1 MPNKRRYINEDITSN
16 EVRSIVNSK
25 LDDFL
30 RERDFEKRVNELSAK
45 VLEKFIAQLFNK
57 RLMWTSSLKN
67 ESINHKKKLF
77 EERTDEISS
86 QFIQDRLKN
95 TWDKQ
100 QDGYYWD
107 DNRGEYVDID
117 KKDER
122 FRKIRRLAA
131 DKYTQEK
138 GYEGIPYYHYNNDDD
153 KWISNNSNEEI
164 FFLDDEYKS
173 LNDLY
178 NGVKN
183 GDLLIHCRRM
193 VGRETQDYIY
203 PEAGETVQRAYG
215 AEYGEYDMDIPE
227 LVFASDDFS
236 WAEDGS
242 TRNGIYF
249 VRSDNFQ
256 RNIGSGYSQTPNG
269 EIYPNYDMPLTVERG
284 DWHSE
289 EPAEVVAILRKKRNF
304 RKKR

>member
-1 MPNKRRYINEDITSN
+1 
-16 EVRSIVNSK
+16 
-25 LDDFL
+25 
-30 RERDFEKRVNELSAK
+30 
-45 VLEKFIAQLFNK
+45 
-57 RLMWTSSLKN
+57 MWTSSLKN
-67 ESINHKKKLF
+67 ESINHKKKKLF
-77 EERTDEISS
+77 EERADEISS

-95 TWDKQ
+95 TWDEQ

-107 DNRGEYVDID
+107 DKRGEYVDID

-131 DKYTQEK
+131 DKHSQEK
-138 GYEGIPYYHYNNDDD
+138 GYEGIRHYNNDDD

-164 FFLDDEYKS
+164 FFLDNDYKS

-203 PEAGETVQRAYG
+203 PEAGETVQWAYG
-215 AEYGEYDMDIPE
+215 ADYGEYDMDIPE

-236 WAEDGS
+236 WAKDGS

-256 RNIGSGYSQTPNG
+256 RSIGDGYYQSPNG
-269 EIYPNYDMPLTVERG
+269 EIDFRSDIPLTVETG
-284 DWHSE
+284 DWFSE
-289 EPAEVVAILRKKRNF
+289 EPAEVVAILR
-304 RKKR
+304 RKM

>member
-1 MPNKRRYINEDITSN
+1 
-16 EVRSIVNSK
+16 
-25 LDDFL
+25 
-30 RERDFEKRVNELSAK
+30 
-45 VLEKFIAQLFNK
+45 
-57 RLMWTSSLKN
+57 MWTSSLKN

-77 EERTDEISS
+77 EERADEISS

-95 TWDKQ
+95 TWDEQ

-107 DNRGEYVDID
+107 DKRGEYVDID

-131 DKYTQEK
+131 DKHSQEK
-138 GYEGIPYYHYNNDDD
+138 DYEGIRDYNNDDD

-164 FFLDDEYKS
+164 FFLDNEYKS

-203 PEAGETVQRAYG
+203 PEAGETVQQAYG

-236 WAEDGS
+236 WAKDGS

-256 RNIGSGYSQTPNG
+256 RSIGDGYYQSPNG
-269 EIYPNYDMPLTVERG
+269 EIDFRSDIPLTVETG
-284 DWHSE
+284 DWFSE
-289 EPAEVVAILRKKRNF
+289 EPAEVVAILR
-304 RKKR
+304 RKM

>member
-1 MPNKRRYINEDITSN
+1 MLNKRRYINEDITSN
-16 EVRSIVNSK
+16 EVRNIVNSK
-25 LDDFL
+25 LEDFL

-77 EERTDEISS
+77 EERADEISS

-95 TWDKQ
+95 TWDEQ

-107 DNRGEYVDID
+107 DKRGEYVDID

-131 DKYTQEK
+131 DKHSQEK
-138 GYEGIPYYHYNNDDD
+138 DYEGIRDYNNDDD

-164 FFLDDEYKS
+164 FFLDNEYKS

-203 PEAGETVQRAYG
+203 PEAGETVQWAYG

-236 WAEDGS
+236 WAKDGS

-256 RNIGSGYSQTPNG
+256 RSIGDGYYQSPNG
-269 EIYPNYDMPLTVERG
+269 EIDFRSDIPLTVETG
-284 DWHSE
+284 DWFSE
-289 EPAEVVAILRKKRNF
+289 EPAEVVAILR
-304 RKKR
+304 RKM

>member
-1 MPNKRRYINEDITSN
+1 MVNKRRYINEDITSN

-25 LDDFL
+25 LEDFL

-77 EERTDEISS
+77 EERADEISS

-95 TWDKQ
+95 TWDEQ

-107 DNRGEYVDID
+107 DKRGEYVDID

-131 DKYTQEK
+131 DKHSQEK
-138 GYEGIPYYHYNNDDD
+138 DYEGIRDYNNDDD

-164 FFLDDEYKS
+164 FFLDNEYKS

-203 PEAGETVQRAYG
+203 PEAGETVQQAYG

-236 WAEDGS
+236 WAKDGS

-256 RNIGSGYSQTPNG
+256 RSIGDGYYQSPNG
-269 EIYPNYDMPLTVERG
+269 EIDFRSDIPLTVETG
-284 DWHSE
+284 DWFSE
-289 EPAEVVAILRKKRNF
+289 EPAEVVAILR
-304 RKKR
+304 RKM

>member
-1 MPNKRRYINEDITSN
+1 MSNKRRYINEDVTSN

-25 LDDFL
+25 LEDFL

-77 EERTDEISS
+77 EERADEISS

-95 TWDKQ
+95 TWDEQ

-107 DNRGEYVDID
+107 DKRGEYVDID

-131 DKYTQEK
+131 DKHSQEK
-138 GYEGIPYYHYNNDDD
+138 GYEGIRDYNNDDD
-153 KWISNNSNEEI
+153 KWISNNSSEEI

-203 PEAGETVQRAYG
+203 PEAGETVQWAYG

-236 WAEDGS
+236 WAKDGS

-256 RNIGSGYSQTPNG
+256 RSIGDGYYQSPNG
-269 EIYPNYDMPLTVERG
+269 EIDFRSDIPLTVETG
-284 DWHSE
+284 DWFSE
-289 EPAEVVAILRKKRNF
+289 EPAEVVAILR
-304 RKKR
+304 RKM